1 MAFLRVISIANYHWL
16 NSVRIIEKRI
26 VPGQNK
32 SMSRVLYINLIF
44 SFILW
49 LFPLCEYF
57 LHSVINSSI
66 DAFRENWHLEK
77 ATKVELTDAR
87 PCK

>member
-16 NSVRIIEKRI
+16 NPVRIIEKRI

-49 LFPLCEYF
+49 LFPLCGYF
-57 LHSVINSSI
+57 LAVGLN
-66 DAFRENWHLEK
+66 AFRENWHLEK